1 MPGPEKEAV
10 FKSNTVLITLFA
22 AVPVR
27 KAAAPWM
34 TNLNIHSFFD

>member
-1 MPGPEKEAV
+1 MPGPEKKAV
-10 FKSNTVLITLFA
+10 FKSTLFA
-22 AVPVR
+22 PVPVK